1 MKWNRHYSSL
11 RSTERGQ
18 STIVVALSLG
28 VLLLL
33 IIGVVILCLAVF
45 TTTEIKDYNEGKGI
59 FGSFE
64 SQSIDDFALNEL
76 IDNERCSL
84 PSTFSF

>member
-1 MKWNRHYSSL
+1 MKWKQNHSSL
-11 RSTERGQ
+11 RWPEHGQ

-33 IIGVVILCLAVF
+33 IIGIVVLCLAVF
-45 TTTEIKDYNEGKGI
+45 TTTEIKDYDEGKGR